1 MAAPIP
7 EAWRKDLIRI
17 LRSNDPQ
24 LIHWTRPARQIWE
37 ADTFGDAQEYE
48 AYDAMIAALE
58 REDIEGDETTSY
70 PGQVGTYQFMF
81 SFRSQTM
88 YGKIALYEKRLRIL
102 ILSAHKPKRPT
113 L

>member
-1 MAAPIP
+1 MASPIP

-48 AYDAMIAALE
+48 AYDAMIAAIAIANELPLYTVNPADFE
-58 REDIEGDETTSY
+58 GVAGLDLRRIEHPDQG
-70 PGQVGTYQFMF
+70 
-81 SFRSQTM
+81 
-88 YGKIALYEKRLRIL
+88 
-102 ILSAHKPKRPT
+102 
-113 L
+113 